1 VPADAPIH
9 LVAFGAV
16 TSVGARPA
24 VAMAAAQAGISR
36 ISIYPDDEDDESACN
51 IAQISTLALEDVSA
65 RGRALLQV
73 AVDQAL
79 APLPG
84 PSLGTTALLVCVAAP
99 PRFDAGLAMA
109 RLLSRR
115 YPEGALPE
123 LETDTAHGSAALFA
137 LERALRPLARG
148 EIDFA
153 LCAGI
158 DVRNDPPSLV
168 KGMADERVIGPA
180 RSFGHVP
187 GEAASAV
194 LLAGERAL
202 QRLGLPSRGT
212 VVAAATAREPHPQSA
227 GAPCLGTGVSQAVR
241 QVLSRLPPDA
251 RVDSVTCD
259 LNGERHRT
267 DEWGFTIT
275 RVLDRL
281 RDPSGF
287 VAPATAWGDC
297 GAANGPLL
305 LALAAAS
312 AARDTGGQHANGG
325 AHLLVWTAAEGD
337 ERAATLVRAAAPP
350 ARIGDEDA
358 WGGGGSPAGAHRGR
372 VWEPSEG
379 SHLEDANPPQAPAWA
394 RELDAEILTEMADEC
409 AFRYEQRA
417 YQTRR
422 LSGEELVEDWRA
434 VDRIEEILGTLARGL
449 AECGAQAREI
459 VTAKIDP
466 ESPGSVYTAART
478 LLTAGQLPA
487 VIALAT
493 AHVPADAALAD
504 AVRFAFRQGDR
515 NGATLEPDLRALVAA
530 GPALAPLAVEVA
542 AAMAAPITPNALSVA
557 AGALAPSQTVSF
569 LRALGQIATPEAR
582 ALIASWNDAGVP
594 EDPAVRREL
603 AMAEIR
609 AGVSAPHVVLANAVQ
624 DPALLLPAALLVDAR
639 QAGRFLGH
647 LATRTP
653 AGADALLAAGLAGD
667 IAAVPWLLDRLGDE
681 DPSNEALAMTVT
693 ALELLLGAA
702 PTEPHEIPD
711 PGDETAPPLKI
722 RRIARA
728 RAVWAA
734 VADPIVA
741 RHRDADVRLRAGGP
755 ATAAATVS
763 LLVRPHLPILARRYL
778 AHELAVRYGVR
789 RPFDPLETWS
799 TQRLWIFAAES
810 AAQRMPPGSWDM
822 AR

>member
-1 VPADAPIH
+1 M
-9 LVAFGAV
+9 
-16 TSVGARPA
+16 T
-24 VAMAAAQAGISR
+24 
-36 ISIYPDDEDDESACN
+36 
-51 IAQISTLALEDVSA
+51 A

-84 PSLGTTALLVCVAAP
+84 PNLGTTSLLVCVAAP

-109 RLLSRR
+109 RLLTRR

-123 LETDTAHGSAALFA
+123 LETDAAHGSAALFA

-148 EIDFA
+148 EFDFA
-153 LCAGI
+153 LIAGI

-187 GEAASAV
+187 GEAAAAV

-202 QRLGLPSRGT
+202 QRLGLRSRGT
-212 VVAAATAREPHPQSA
+212 VIAAATAREPHPQSA
-227 GAPCLGTGVSQAVR
+227 GAPCLGAGLSQAVR

-251 RVDSVTCD
+251 RVDTVTCD

-275 RVLDRL
+275 RVVNRL
-281 RDPSGF
+281 RDPTAF

-305 LALAAAS
+305 LAMAAGAAA
-312 AARDTGGQHANGG
+312 RNTDGQHPNGG
-325 AHLLVWTAAEGD
+325 AHLLVWTGSDGA
-337 ERAATLVRAAAPP
+337 ERATALVRSAAPP
-350 ARIGDEDA
+350 ATVGDDD
-358 WGGGGSPAGAHRGR
+358 
-372 VWEPSEG
+372 PS
-379 SHLEDANPPQAPAWA
+379 APKAPAWA
-394 RELDAEILTEMADEC
+394 RELDAEILTEMAEEC
-409 AFRYEQRA
+409 AFRYDQRA
-417 YQTRR
+417 YQMRR

-434 VDRIEEILGTLARGL
+434 VNRIEEILGTLARGL

-459 VTAKIDP
+459 ATAKINP

-478 LLTAGQLPA
+478 LLGAGQLPA
-487 VIALAT
+487 VIALAA
-493 AHVPADAALAD
+493 AHVPVDAALAD

-515 NGATLEPDLRALVAA
+515 SGLVLEPDVRALFAA

-542 AAMAAPITPNALSVA
+542 AAMAAPIPPNALSAA
-557 AGALAPSQTVSF
+557 AGALTPAQTVSF

-647 LATRTP
+647 LAARTP
-653 AGADALLAAGLAGD
+653 AGTDALLAAGLAGD
-667 IAAVPWLLDRLGDE
+667 IAAVPWLLDRLADE
-681 DPSNEALAMTVT
+681 DPPAEALAMTVT

-711 PGDETAPPLKI
+711 GDDETAP
-722 RRIARA
+722 R
-728 RAVWAA
+728 
-734 VADPIVA
+734 
-741 RHRDADVRLRAGGP
+741 
-755 ATAAATVS
+755 
-763 LLVRPHLPILARRYL
+763 
-778 AHELAVRYGVR
+778 
-789 RPFDPLETWS
+789 
-799 TQRLWIFAAES
+799 
-810 AAQRMPPGSWDM
+810 
-822 AR
+822 

>member
-16 TSVGARPA
+16 TSVGARAP
-24 VAMAAAQAGISR
+24 VAMAAAQAAISR
-36 ISIYPDDEDDESACN
+36 ISIYPDDEDDENACN
-51 IAQISTLALEDVSA
+51 IAQISTLALDDVTA

-84 PSLGTTALLVCVAAP
+84 PNLGTTSLLVCVAAP
-99 PRFDAGLAMA
+99 ARFDAGLAMA
-109 RLLSRR
+109 RLLTRR

-123 LETDTAHGSAALFA
+123 LETDPAHGSAALFA
-137 LERALRPLARG
+137 LERVLAPLARG

-212 VVAAATAREPHPQSA
+212 VVAAATAREPHPQSV
-227 GAPCLGTGVSQAVR
+227 GAPCLGAGISQAVR

-281 RDPSGF
+281 REPTAF

-305 LALAAAS
+305 LALAAGS
-312 AARDTGGQHANGG
+312 AARNTDGQHPNGG
-325 AHLLVWTAAEGD
+325 AHLLVWTASDGD
-337 ERAATLVRAAAPP
+337 ERVAALVRSATPPGHIGEDDPKAPK
-350 ARIGDEDA
+350 
-358 WGGGGSPAGAHRGR
+358 
-372 VWEPSEG
+372 
-379 SHLEDANPPQAPAWA
+379 APAWA
-394 RELDAEILTEMADEC
+394 RELDTEILTEMAEEC

-417 YQTRR
+417 YQMRR
-422 LSGEELVEDWRA
+422 LSGEELVQDWRA
-434 VDRIEEILGTLARGL
+434 IDRVEEILGTLARGL
-449 AECGAQAREI
+449 AECGAEAREI
-459 VTAKIDP
+459 VTAKMDP
-466 ESPGSVYTAART
+466 ESPGSVYAAART
-478 LLTAGQLPA
+478 LLAAGDLPA
-487 VIALAT
+487 VIALAAT
-493 AHVPADAALAD
+493 HVPAAASLAD
-504 AVRFAFRQGDR
+504 AVRFAFRQGDH
-515 NGATLEPDLRALVAA
+515 NGATLVPDLRALFAA

-542 AAMAAPITPNALSVA
+542 AAMAAPIATNALSVA
-557 AGALAPSQTVSF
+557 AGALTPAQTVSF

-582 ALIASWNDAGVP
+582 ALIANWNDAGVP

-603 AMAEIR
+603 AMAQIR

-639 QAGRFLGH
+639 QAGRLLGH
-647 LATRTP
+647 IAARTP
-653 AGADALLAAGLAGD
+653 ADADALLAAGLAGD
-667 IAAVPWLLDRLGDE
+667 IAAIPWLLDRLGDQE
-681 DPSNEALAMTVT
+681 ASKEALAMTVT
-693 ALELLLGAA
+693 ALELLVGAA

-711 PGDETAPPLKI
+711 PDDETAPSLKI
-722 RRIARA
+722 QRIART
-728 RAVWAA
+728 RAAWAA
-734 VADPIVA
+734 VADPIMA
-741 RHRDADVRLRAGGP
+741 RQRGAGVRLRAGGP

-763 LLVRPHLPILARRYL
+763 LLARPHLPILARRYL

-810 AAQRMPPGSWDM
+810 AAQRMPPGSWDF